1 MGMNK
6 LICDMAQDG
15 TPKYTNIKNL
25 QRKEELEKEK
35 EKELWIKRET
45 PRVQYH
51 RGQVTQRICPVYSTN
66 TVCTTMKLDT
76 FKIVC
81 DTIVNETVKSFAS

>member
-1 MGMNK
+1 MGMTK

-35 EKELWIKRET
+35 
-45 PRVQYH
+45 
-51 RGQVTQRICPVYSTN
+51 
-66 TVCTTMKLDT
+66 
-76 FKIVC
+76 
-81 DTIVNETVKSFAS
+81 